1 MKSIIPLLSHE
12 ELCNIKERY
21 ELLLRCKMR
30 VSMLSLDY
38 AAQALAVRSR
48 VCNGFTQPYM
58 PNIEERALFLAVLR
72 ALKSEEYGDRV
83 TARKY
88 CIQKQLYRTARIG

>member
-48 VCNGFTQPYM
+48 VCNGFTQPYL

-72 ALKSEEYGDRV
+72 GLRDGKCRIGAGEMEYV
-83 TARKY
+83 
-88 CIQKQLYRTARIG
+88 QKQLYRTARTG